1 MSPSFPNPVSASSK
15 LSKSRSRS
23 STALGS
29 SRREEAAASPRAA
42 GGGSAATAT
51 AAAVEGRL
59 GLPGGFATAGLV
71 APEAAVFAAAGP
83 PPQDPAAVR
92 SLPSFYFS
100 AERREGRSSCA
111 VERRRKRGRGRRE
124 EIRPVW
130 HRARLDLAAAAAVP
144 ASASECSLPLSGR
157 SFSCRRGGSSRPS
170 SSSSS
175 AVLDCSCACCKQ
187 RRRRLSSSFAERGAC
202 YGVLGEPQ

>member
-1 MSPSFPNPVSASSK
+1 M
-15 LSKSRSRS
+15 
-23 STALGS
+23 
-29 SRREEAAASPRAA
+29 
-42 GGGSAATAT
+42 
-51 AAAVEGRL
+51 
-59 GLPGGFATAGLV
+59 
-71 APEAAVFAAAGP
+71 
-83 PPQDPAAVR
+83 
-92 SLPSFYFS
+92 
-100 AERREGRSSCA
+100 
-111 VERRRKRGRGRRE
+111 
-124 EIRPVW
+124 W

-175 AVLDCSCACCKQ
+175 SAVLDCSCACCKQ

>member
-1 MSPSFPNPVSASSK
+1 MSPSSPNPVSASSK
-15 LSKSRSRS
+15 KLSRSRS
-23 STALGS
+23 STAQGS
-29 SRREEAAASPRAA
+29 AGSTAEGGAAASAA
-42 GGGSAATAT
+42 GAGSAATA

-59 GLPGGFATAGLV
+59 GLLDGVATAGL
-71 APEAAVFAAAGP
+71 AGP
-83 PPQDPAAVR
+83 PHEQDHPAAVR
-92 SLPSFYFS
+92 SFSSFYFS
-100 AERREGRSSCA
+100 SRRREGRRSSCA
-111 VERRRKRGRGRRE
+111 VERRSEKGRGRKE
-124 EIRPVW
+124 EIRPLW
-130 HRARLDLAAAAAVP
+130 YRARLDLAAAAAVP